1 MYVFTQT
8 STCVLNNKQV
18 QIKLY
23 YYYNDHEDSWLQV
36 STFFLSNM
44 VMKTENDTLL
54 DLVVLVQNIPHEIR
68 LIIFATFGLFY

>member
-1 MYVFTQT
+1 MNQFFLFFFLFFNCDLFTYMFTQT
-8 STCVLNNKQV
+8 ITGVLNNKQV

-54 DLVVLVQNIPHEIR
+54 D
-68 LIIFATFGLFY
+68 

>member
-1 MYVFTQT
+1 MYIFTQT
-8 STCVLNNKQV
+8 STGVLNNKQV

-54 DLVVLVQNIPHEIR
+54 D
-68 LIIFATFGLFY
+68 

>member
-1 MYVFTQT
+1 MYIFTQT
-8 STCVLNNKQV
+8 STGVLNNKQV

-23 YYYNDHEDSWLQV
+23 FLTTNDHEDSWLQV

-54 DLVVLVQNIPHEIR
+54 D
-68 LIIFATFGLFY
+68 

>member
-1 MYVFTQT
+1 MNQFFLFFFLFFNCDLFMYILTQT
-8 STCVLNNKQV
+8 STGVLKNNKQV

-54 DLVVLVQNIPHEIR
+54 D
-68 LIIFATFGLFY
+68 